1 MQSLI
6 SSLVIG
12 ILLFLSLL
20 HFYWVTGGQWSLHD
34 ALPQDDSGK
43 AIFQPSRFA
52 SFMVGLGLLSMS
64 FFFAVESQWIHFFMP
79 KYVLKYAPFIIGGIF
94 ILRSIGDFNYVG
106 FFKKSRNTRFAQ
118 KDTKFY
124 SPLCLL
130 LGLLII
136 LPHIFR

>member
-20 HFYWVTGGQWSLHD
+20 HFYWVTGRQWSLHD

-43 AIFQPSRFA
+43 AIFQPSRIA

-106 FFKKSRNTRFAQ
+106 FSKNQETPDSLKKTQNFIH
-118 KDTKFY
+118 
-124 SPLCLL
+124 LCASY
-130 LGLLII
+130 
-136 LPHIFR
+136 

>member
-20 HFYWVTGGQWSLHD
+20 HFYWVTGRQWSLHD

-43 AIFQPSRFA
+43 AIFQPSRIA